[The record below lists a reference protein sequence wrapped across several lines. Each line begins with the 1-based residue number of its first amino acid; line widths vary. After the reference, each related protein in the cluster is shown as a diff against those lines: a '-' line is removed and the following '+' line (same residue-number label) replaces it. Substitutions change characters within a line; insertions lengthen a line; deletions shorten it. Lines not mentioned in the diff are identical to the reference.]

1 MRSVGDEPACCGHA
15 RRLGERP
22 IFGDPWPFGP
32 ASTGPGQTPPLGRA
46 SPQGSLSGG
55 SSRVDAKIRSASSL
69 NLFPTI
75 KKKKKKK
82 KKVPR
87 SFDLWSFPS
96 LMGFRRL
103 SFPTDFIF
111 LFPNHICLPALSK
124 PYQRREISS
133 WLTQPSQWWHRR
145 HPSDWSWLP
154 GKPTGGVYVAE
165 ARISPSVMAPTS
177 SSVLAFLHSSSR
189 PKRHAQW
196 PYVPARPLSGPLTVT
211 VPTRVSRYRKQK

>member
-1 MRSVGDEPACCGHA
+1 
-15 RRLGERP
+15 
-22 IFGDPWPFGP
+22 
-32 ASTGPGQTPPLGRA
+32 
-46 SPQGSLSGG
+46 
-55 SSRVDAKIRSASSL
+55 
-69 NLFPTI
+69 
-75 KKKKKKK
+75 
-82 KKVPR
+82 
-87 SFDLWSFPS
+87 
-96 LMGFRRL
+96 MGFRRL
-103 SFPTDFIF
+103 SFPTD
-111 LFPNHICLPALSK
+111 LFFCFQIISACLPCRSRIRGGKSLLGWPDGSPK
-124 PYQRREISS
+124 
-133 WLTQPSQWWHRR
+133 TQPSQWWHRR